1 MVEPLYQKEI
11 ICHHCEMSYKT
22 SRVRSSFKKPI
33 KRDADF
39 CAYYK
44 DEEANPEY
52 YVVRV
57 CPYCGF
63 ASTESFS
70 EGMTQVQ
77 KRQFQEKIANHWQL
91 TDYGNKRS
99 WEDALKC
106 YKLAL
111 VCAQLKQE
119 KARVISGILHH
130 IAWLYRYQADQE
142 QENKFLAFALESYI
156 EVYEQEGTDRNDAR
170 LMYLIG
176 ELSRRL
182 KRYHEAVRWFS
193 RVVNDRSIMDAA
205 MIQASR
211 EQWQMVREDMQRDK
225 LAPETI
231 EEINKEAENA

>member
-1 MVEPLYQKEI
+1 MVEPLYQKEVT
-11 ICHHCEMSYKT
+11 CHHCGMGFKT
-22 SRVRSSFKKPI
+22 SRVRPSFKKPVR
-33 KRDADF
+33 RDTDF
-39 CAYYK
+39 CAYYM
-44 DEEANPEY
+44 DETANPEF

-70 EGMTQVQ
+70 ESLTDAQ
-77 KRQFQEKIANHWQL
+77 KLQFQDKIANYWQI
-91 TDYGNKRS
+91 TDYGGARS
-99 WEDALKC
+99 WEEAMKC

-111 VCAQLKQE
+111 LCAQLKKE
-119 KARVISGILHH
+119 KPRVISGILHH
-130 IAWLYRYQADQE
+130 IAWLYRYKKNHE
-142 QENKFLAFALESYI
+142 QESKFLEFALESYI
-156 EVYEQEGTDRNDAR
+156 EVYEQEGASVNDAR

-182 KRYHEAVRWFS
+182 KRYNEAVRWFS
-193 RVVNDRSIMDAA
+193 RVVNDKTIMDAA

-225 LAPETI
+225 LSPEAI